1 LLVIATALSYFIIG
15 SASILFGRIGTY
27 RMTSARVLVGALIEA
42 LLLTLVLAI
51 LQIRGWDL
59 ERLGLR
65 FSTLAVL
72 SGIPLFIA
80 YIVLYWATALTIA
93 SAFPKVA
100 SVHAFK
106 FVMAAHPAAMLV
118 FIVINSFFEEII
130 VTGYVV
136 TALARDGAAV
146 AVSASTFLRFLYHL
160 YQGPLAS
167 ISILPLGLLFGVVYW
182 RWRNLWPL
190 IVAHSITNILA
201 FVVYG

>member
-1 LLVIATALSYFIIG
+1 MLVIATALSYFIVG
-15 SASILFGRIGTY
+15 SGSILFGRIGTY

-51 LQIRGWDL
+51 LQIRGWDW

-93 SAFPKVA
+93 LAFPKAA

-106 FVMAAHPAAMLV
+106 FVMAAHPAAML
-118 FIVINSFFEEII
+118 
-130 VTGYVV
+130 
-136 TALARDGAAV
+136 L
-146 AVSASTFLRFLYHL
+146 SASTLLRFLYHL

-167 ISILPLGLLFGVVYW
+167 ISILPLGLLFGLVYW

-190 IVAHSITNILA
+190 IVAHTITNILSFA
-201 FVVYG
+201 FYG